1 MKVLVLTTCY
11 PRRSQPANGIFIHRQ
26 IRALADLGVECHVL
40 QPVDWSPPPPI
51 HLVDRAWQYDRL
63 QRKDMLSEVEGIPV
77 HHPAVYHPRPS
88 RFFPGDYWERVGRS
102 VSRYIERRPALRSA
116 DLIYAH
122 FLCHEGYAGLIASR
136 RLGIPLVAIA
146 RGDDVHGWPARW
158 PDRKPKLAA
167 VLKEADGLL
176 ACSRGLARDAQQ
188 WATEGLARPFEVVYN
203 GIDIDRF
210 SPAESS
216 EQKRAARRSLGLP
229 EEKRLLLS
237 VATPIVAKGC
247 FDLLDAFARI
257 SERVAGWDLVMAGSA
272 HVDGLNLLNEA
283 KARGLGSS
291 VHWLG
296 CLPPETMPDL
306 YRVVDAFVSASHNE
320 GLSNSMMEA
329 MATGLPVVVTNVG
342 GHAEIVGD
350 GINGRLVPARD
361 LDKLAAAL
369 GEVLTD
375 HEKSAALGRAAR
387 QRTLLIGNP
396 QANAAHLLSYFREV
410 LRGSKRLR
418 SGCAVRCAVAASP
431 HRR

>member
-1 MKVLVLTTCY
+1 MKVLVLSTCY
-11 PRRSQPANGIFIHRQ
+11 PRRSQPYNGIFIHRQ
-26 IRALADLGVECHVL
+26 TRALADLGIQCHVL
-40 QPVDWSPPPPI
+40 QPVDWSPPAPI
-51 HLVDRAWQYDRL
+51 HLVDRVWQYDRL
-63 QRKDMLSEVEGIPV
+63 ERKDMLDEVEGIPV
-77 HHPAVYHPRPS
+77 HHPSVYHARPS

-102 VSRYIERRPALRSA
+102 VSRYLERRPELRSA
-116 DLIYAH
+116 DLLYAH

-136 RLGIPLVAIA
+136 RLRIPLVAIA

-203 GIDIDRF
+203 GIDTDRF
-210 SPAESS
+210 SPAKSA

-229 EEKRLLLS
+229 EEKKLLLS

-247 FDLLDAFARI
+247 LDLLDAFARI
-257 SERVAGWDLVMAGSA
+257 GKKVAGWDLVMAGSA

-306 YRVVDAFVSASHNE
+306 YRAVDAFVSASHNE

-329 MATGLPVVVTNVG
+329 MATALAVVVTDVG
-342 GHAEIVGD
+342 GHAEVVDD
-350 GINGRLVPARD
+350 GINGQLVPARD
-361 LDKLAAAL
+361 VDKLAAAL
-369 GEVLTD
+369 EIILAD
-375 HEKSAALGRAAR
+375 RERSAELGQAAR
-387 QRTLLIGNP
+387 RRALQIGSP
-396 QANAAHLLSYFREV
+396 STNAAHLLSYFREV
-410 LRGSKRLR
+410 LRGSKWLR
-418 SGCAVRCAVAASP
+418 SSAEKITTRAASAAF
-431 HRR
+431 